1 MGRATHVS
9 PYHILERP
17 ELPGRGLADL
27 LETLDDL
34 VDVRGDQRV
43 VRHPLV
49 ADGAVR
55 GYHEDGPFRH
65 AVHAAEGVLFVVLN
79 PELADDLAVE
89 VAQEREVQAKLLGEG
104 LVGAVALDADPEH
117 GAAKL
122 ADAVGFV
129 PKLGQ
134 FDRSNTAEVE

>member
-9 PYHILERP
+9 PYRILERP

-34 VDVRGDQRV
+34 VDVRGD
-43 VRHPLV
+43 
-49 ADGAVR
+49 
-55 GYHEDGPFRH
+55 HEDGPFRH

-134 FDRSNTAEVE
+134 FDRSNTAEVEQVPGQDHGAFRELLA